1 MGIFLLTS
9 VYCLMGLSIAPGFWF
24 IVGLTALA
32 VDDTVIRQ
40 RNGCTPRFSSI
51 FCSIAALASEL
62 CLVAFSNHSMFDFRG
77 AVDRGDWF
85 TIGTGILLPVVAP
98 LVAYSL
104 RSPGG
109 HTASTIVRYMH
120 FGTPSAILFAGVF
133 LGATHLQH
141 HSTTFI
147 HQPHPMRARALRE
160 PLPRYTQQPHAM
172 QTNPFFE
179 PNATLIFNNS
189 NSNAYR
195 VSHATFNTTQTNL
208 SASNLTGPA
217 LERPVSSSTHQPKL
231 DYKAILIPFTMVP
244 AIFLTLQAILDYMVL
259 DVICVMAVMAASKH
273 MLLSP
278 TSYSSG
284 PALIAA
290 LLALG
295 GRLYVLS
302 HTNIEKPLTLYEI
315 PHQTDEDDEFGA
327 Y

>member
-1 MGIFLLTS
+1 
-9 VYCLMGLSIAPGFWF
+9 
-24 IVGLTALA
+24 
-32 VDDTVIRQ
+32 
-40 RNGCTPRFSSI
+40 
-51 FCSIAALASEL
+51 
-62 CLVAFSNHSMFDFRG
+62 MFDFRG

-147 HQPHPMRARALRE
+147 HQSHPMRARALLE
-160 PLPRYTQQPHAM
+160 PLPRYTPQPHAM
-172 QTNPFFE
+172 QTTPSFE

-189 NSNAYR
+189 NAYR
-195 VSHATFNTTQTNL
+195 VTHATFNTTQPNF
-208 SASNLTGPA
+208 SARNLTCPA
-217 LERPVSSSTHQPKL
+217 LERPVLSSTHQPKL
-231 DYKAILIPFTMVP
+231 DYKTILIPFTMVP

-284 PALIAA
+284 LALIAA

-302 HTNIEKPLTLYEI
+302 HTNIEKQLTRYEV
-315 PHQTDEDDEFGA
+315 PHQTDEDEELEA